1 MSLALQNTFNSNT
14 VSARQL
20 RTSITWVLWFCIIMG
35 FSGVVGLLM
44 LRSGPDISQI
54 AWLFYLAGAIAIL
67 YEPRYGVYLLVFF
80 TLVGDGV
87 LIPWYPFAKNFSS
100 PESIFY
106 LNNAI
111 IINPLESYIVL
122 TFLSWLGRGLMK
134 RDLRFYG
141 GEILL
146 PALIFSAF
154 IVFGLVYGIS
164 TGGVVN
170 IALWEFRPL
179 FYLLAM
185 IILTSNLIKTRAQVN
200 HVMWAAVL
208 AIFVVSLF
216 GNHFFLVKL
225 RGSLAGY
232 SAITEHAAA
241 IHMNALLVFMLG
253 AWIYKASPAK
263 RIVLPAMIPF
273 VLLTYLATQRRAAF
287 LTLAIA
293 LVFVAILLYRE
304 NKRAFFLIVPPVA
317 VLGIIYTLAF
327 WNNGGALGLP
337 AQAIKSMVAPNQ
349 ASAADLSSNL
359 YREIENVNTHFTI
372 QQKPLTGVG
381 FGQKFYIIVPLPDI
395 SFFSWWEY
403 LPHNSIIWI
412 WLKAGAGGFIAMLF
426 FIGTALI
433 VGTRALWRMPP
444 GDMSAIALALL
455 LYTIMHFIYAY
466 VDISWDTQSMVFL
479 GTAIGLLN
487 VLEDIVSRPEPQKRA
502 RWPWQPNPAPAPA
515 LRPFPDSKPASG

>member
-1 MSLALQNTFNSNT
+1 
-14 VSARQL
+14 
-20 RTSITWVLWFCIIMG
+20 
-35 FSGVVGLLM
+35 
-44 LRSGPDISQI
+44 
-54 AWLFYLAGAIAIL
+54 
-67 YEPRYGVYLLVFF
+67 
-80 TLVGDGV
+80 
-87 LIPWYPFAKNFSS
+87 
-100 PESIFY
+100 
-106 LNNAI
+106 
-111 IINPLESYIVL
+111 
-122 TFLSWLGRGLMK
+122 
-134 RDLRFYG
+134 
-141 GEILL
+141 
-146 PALIFSAF
+146 
-154 IVFGLVYGIS
+154 
-164 TGGVVN
+164 
-170 IALWEFRPL
+170 
-179 FYLLAM
+179 
-185 IILTSNLIKTRAQVN
+185 
-200 HVMWAAVL
+200 
-208 AIFVVSLF
+208 
-216 GNHFFLVKL
+216 
-225 RGSLAGY
+225 LAGY